1 MTTARHDQATVY
13 PLGAALLPFLI
24 VAPTQ
29 SETWQTYR
37 DAAAGF
43 AFEYPASAHLSVE
56 QEASQGYASVFVA
69 VLDKGAGYQGYAVTV
84 FANPGD
90 LPLPRFLIEQ
100 RGITSFGG
108 QNVQIN
114 GVNALRAAQ
123 NTTLAGGDAEAY
135 WLQGNRVVVRL
146 GLYAGNDQS
155 IGPSEAARAAF
166 DRAVSSFRLI
176 PRAARAAAVPITP
189 TPTPA
194 AAPSPDR
201 PELTDEF
208 ISPYGV
214 ISTTTQY
221 GEQWNIITSDTRYGV
236 RNFSLPDDFR
246 RCWGVAWNR
255 MLHSGIDLYRLDG
268 QDAADTPVVAVAD
281 GTVAYYDLGYA
292 SYPGRVVILSH
303 PLSDGRVIDSMYAHL
318 GSVLV
323 TQGQLVARGQP
334 VGTVLY
340 QAGDSHLHFELRW
353 FLDGTGIY
361 PSSTS
366 CDGLVYGRGYTYLI
380 HPDDFPT
387 SDHGYVDADAFIQA
401 HGGPPLTPI
410 GLPDSRQPVLTTQ
423 AASDDLNIAAERS
436 AIASAPIAA
445 RPAPSN
451 LGGSGVEAITPTIKV
466 APGLFESTVI
476 TAPLKEFITQDN
488 SALTPRVIS
497 TDTLT
502 YTAYLPLI
510 IRTDPR
516 QEPACSEGQE
526 LLSNGGFE
534 DGSGSAPWVQVK
546 NGASD
551 LISDTQHYSGTYS
564 AWLGGRNNADE
575 EVLQSF
581 VVPYYTD
588 AVTLTF
594 KRLLTTQEVE
604 PVMYDHFEFVLENQ
618 VGNEVSPQVVFNNLS
633 AHRSVWAA
641 ETVVFSGLSNWGN
654 RRLRL
659 SIKGMTDGT
668 LPTSLFV
675 DDVSLQTKCTP

>member
-1 MTTARHDQATVY
+1 MIKR
-13 PLGAALLPFLI
+13 LLILWGAALLPFLV
-24 VAPTQ
+24 VAPLQ
-29 SETWQTYR
+29 SETWPTYR
-37 DAAAGF
+37 DIAAGF

-69 VLDKGAGYQGYAVTV
+69 VLDEGAGYQGYAVTV
-84 FANPGD
+84 FANPDD
-90 LPLPRFLIEQ
+90 LSLPRFLIER
-100 RGITSFGG
+100 RGLTSFGG
-108 QNVQIN
+108 QNVRIN
-114 GVNALRAAQ
+114 GVSALRAAQ
-123 NTTLAGGDAEAY
+123 NTTLADGDAEAY
-135 WLQGNRVVVRL
+135 WLQGDRVVVRL

-189 TPTPA
+189 TPA
-194 AAPSPDR
+194 ALPPPDR

-208 ISPYGV
+208 ISPYGT

-221 GEQWNIITSDTRYGV
+221 DEQWNIITSDTRYGV
-236 RNFSLPDDFR
+236 RNFSLPGSPR
-246 RCWGVAWNR
+246 KCWNVTWPR
-255 MLHSGIDLYRLDG
+255 LLHSGIDLYRLDG

-281 GTVAYYDLGYA
+281 GSVAYYDPSYTA
-292 SYPGRVVILSH
+292 YPGRVVILSH
-303 PLSDGRVIDSMYAHL
+303 PLSDGRAIYSMYAHL

-323 TQGQLVARGQP
+323 TQGQVIARGQP

-340 QAGDSHLHFELRW
+340 QPDDSHLHFELRW
-353 FLDGTGIY
+353 FLNGTWIY

-366 CDGLVYGRGYTYLI
+366 CNGLVYGRGYTYLI
-380 HPDDFPT
+380 HPDDFPAT
-387 SDHGYVDADAFIQA
+387 DHGYVDADAFIQA

-423 AASDDLNIAAERS
+423 AASADLSIAAERS
-436 AIASAPIAA
+436 VIASAPLTA
-445 RPAPSN
+445 RPAPSD
-451 LGGSGVEAITPTIKV
+451 LGGSESEAITPTIKV

-476 TAPLKEFITQDN
+476 TAPLKEFIAQEGPT
-488 SALTPRVIS
+488 LTPRVIS

-510 IRTDPR
+510 IHTEPR
-516 QEPACSEGQE
+516 QEPACVEGQD

-534 DGSGSAPWVQVK
+534 DGPGSAPWVQVK
-546 NGASD
+546 NGPSD

-581 VVPYYTD
+581 IVPYYTD
-588 AVTLTF
+588 ALTLTF
-594 KRLLTTQEVE
+594 KRLLTTQEYEQLV
-604 PVMYDHFEFVLENQ
+604 YDHFEFVLENQ

-641 ETVVFSGLSNWGN
+641 ETAVFSGLNNWGN

-675 DDVSLQTKCTP
+675 DDVSLQTRCTP